1 MPNNQRGTTEA
12 RLHAR
17 AMALTR
23 WSNTSAADRAAAL
36 RRTRDGKRRRVENEI
51 DPQRLLAPAE
61 LARRVDARLAAAAAA
76 EASAKA
82 VIARKRRTVA
92 RLTADLARLEQA
104 GGGSD
109 AA

>member
-61 LARRVDARLAAAAAA
+61 LARRVDARLAAAAA

-82 VIARKRRTVA
+82 VIARKRRAVA